1 MKYDVYLSL
10 LEKRKKHP
18 CLFCLIDPDKNNIQ
32 NNVRLAEIYAESGA
46 DAILIG
52 GSIMIENHYEE
63 TIRQIKT
70 KVSIPVIIFP
80 GLFNFVSKYADAIL
94 LLNMISTRNPQV
106 LIEEQVR
113 CAPLIYQ
120 AKLET
125 IPTAYMLIESGN
137 LSSVQYMSHSI
148 PIPAKKNDIA
158 VVHALAGQYLGLKV
172 VYLEA
177 GSGALNPVSDEMI
190 KAVSDKID
198 IPLIVGG
205 GIRTPE
211 TARQKA
217 QAGADFVVIGTVLEQ
232 IDDYSIVKEFAD
244 AVHSVHKPSKFLES
258 K

>member
-1 MKYDVYLSL
+1 MNTDIYTKL
-10 LEKRKKHP
+10 LQKRADKP
-18 CLFCLIDPDKNNIQ
+18 CLFCLIDPDKNDIE
-32 NNVRLAEIYAESGA
+32 NNVRLAEKYKENGT

-52 GSIMIENHYEE
+52 GSIMIENNYEE
-63 TIRQIKT
+63 TIRRIKE
-70 KVSIPVIIFP
+70 KVDIPVIIFP

-113 CAPLIYQ
+113 CAPQIYQ

-125 IPTAYMLIESGN
+125 IPTAYMLVESGN

-158 VVHALAGQYLGLKV
+158 VVHALAGQYMGQKM

-177 GSGALNPVSDEMI
+177 GSGAKYPVPDEMI
-190 KAVSDKID
+190 KAVTSKID

-205 GIRTPE
+205 GIKDPE

-217 QAGADFVVIGTVLEQ
+217 EAGADFVVIGTVLEQ
-232 IDDYSIVKEFAD
+232 MNDYKIVKDFAQ
-244 AVHSVHKPSKFLES
+244 AVHSVDKPFNKSGV
-258 K
+258 